1 VIAGKETMAEGPLE
15 NATIDL
21 KEFAYQ
27 KPSTSIAPLSTY
39 YRMRCFTPTFPS
51 QQKKSL
57 SNSEKTWLMLK
68 GNSHTASLPDMG
80 DDEEWDE
87 EEEIYK

>member
-1 VIAGKETMAEGPLE
+1 
-15 NATIDL
+15 
-21 KEFAYQ
+21 
-27 KPSTSIAPLSTY
+27 
-39 YRMRCFTPTFPS
+39 
-51 QQKKSL
+51 L

-68 GNSHTASLPDMG
+68 GNSHTASLPYMG